1 MYSDGRRFHF
11 VWTAGAFLGEHFQ
24 TSSSNIFI
32 PSSLCL
38 SWPLSCTLES
48 FHGLL
53 MQSKLALDSWL
64 CSHILLYS
72 TTEHFGRLY
81 AAHFSS
87 CAPMI
92 SIRSHRLL
100 TILAYYNN
108 HFLHFFSV
116 NSCETHKPRYLLWL
130 SGWKESSL
138 CHTRLTFLSTLR
150 PLPFPMLLLWEDVI
164 VACDGV
170 ILCKIGQKALYN
182 YIIVTTMTTSAIT
195 E

>member
-116 NSCETHKPRYLLWL
+116 NSCETHKPVLKRKQFMSHKINFSEHFEATSLSHVASLGRCYSGLWWCNTL
-130 SGWKESSL
+130 QNRTK
-138 CHTRLTFLSTLR
+138 ST
-150 PLPFPMLLLWEDVI
+150 I
-164 VACDGV
+164 
-170 ILCKIGQKALYN
+170 
-182 YIIVTTMTTSAIT
+182 
-195 E
+195 